1 MQLPL
6 TDPDT
11 LFEELLQDLPP
22 ETAQMAREFKALV
35 RAKKVKTPEHLWRMV
50 FLYCG
55 LDKSLREV
63 AGTFTAL
70 YESITDQA
78 VAERLRACGPWV
90 HAMLRRML
98 PLSPVDTLPTGFRFV
113 VIDGS
118 SIQAPGATG
127 TDHRLHIALDLVSL
141 QFVEVLV
148 SDVHMGETLKHFTL
162 APGDVA
168 VADRGYA
175 HCQGMS
181 AAVQQ
186 GADLIVRLN
195 PFSVVLRDA
204 VGAPLELCA
213 ALKRQPTETL
223 RTLAVELCATGGQHE
238 VGGWVHAYR
247 LNAEQANRARQKCR
261 QGHKKGTPTAESLW
275 LAGWVLVFTTLA
287 PTVLSAQTIMALY
300 RCRWQVEIA
309 IKRWKSVLDVAALR
323 AKAHSPLAEVWLH
336 GKLLYALMLERR
348 MRRQLGDSWG
358 RLDHERVGT
367 WWRLWGMLKDELA
380 PMITGAMFWKEDA
393 WAACLKVLMERP
405 RRRKLQQL
413 PLAAIDILSRCYRC
427 DANQQENEPIAA

>member
-22 ETAQMAREFKALV
+22 EIMQMARDFKAFV
-35 RAKKVKTPEHLWRMV
+35 RAKKVKTPGQLLRVV

-55 LDKSLREV
+55 WDKSLREV

-70 YESITDQA
+70 YESMTDQA

-90 HAMLRRML
+90 QAMRRRML
-98 PLSPVDTLPTGFRFV
+98 PLSTVDTLPPGRRFV
-113 VIDGS
+113 VIDAS

-127 TDHRLHIALDLVSL
+127 TDYRLHIAMDLVSL
-141 QFVEVLV
+141 QFLEVLV
-148 SDVHMGETLKHFTL
+148 SAVHTGETLKHFTL

-168 VADRGYA
+168 LADRGYA

-195 PFSVVLRDA
+195 PCSVVLGDA
-204 VGAPLELCA
+204 AGAPLELCA
-213 ALKRQPTETL
+213 TLKRQRLETL
-223 RTLAVELCATGGQHE
+223 RTLAVALCATGGQHA
-238 VGGWVHAYR
+238 VRGWVHAYR
-247 LNAEQANRARQKCR
+247 LNAEQANRARHKCR

-275 LAGWVLVFTTLA
+275 LAGWVLGFTTLVPA
-287 PTVLSAQTIMALY
+287 VLSPQTIMTLY

-309 IKRWKSVLDVAALR
+309 IKRWKSVLDVDALR
-323 AKAHSPLAEVWLH
+323 AKAHSPLAAVWLH
-336 GKLLYALMLERR
+336 GKWLYALRLERR
-348 MRRQLGDSWG
+348 MRRQLGEHWG
-358 RLDHERVGT
+358 RLDQERVGT
-367 WWRLWGMLKDELA
+367 WWRVWGMLKDEIA
-380 PMITGAMFWKEDA
+380 PMITGALFWKEDS

-405 RRRKLQQL
+405 RRRTLQQ
-413 PLAAIDILSRCYRC
+413 
-427 DANQQENEPIAA
+427 